1 VAGTPSIIAVFNAKG
16 GVGKTTTTV
25 NLAVCLAAFGRK
37 VLVVDV
43 DAQGNA
49 SASFGLPDLPQVGTY
64 DLISGKVGLDEVA
77 KPTLIENV
85 SLVAATNSLGVV
97 DVELATTS
105 IKHGTL
111 RTLLATDAHQFDL
124 VLIDCPPALG
134 ALTINALT
142 SAHAVLIP
150 VNPTPFAHEGLVR
163 TWKLVKRLQQA
174 VNKDLF
180 VEGILV
186 TLSEEDEK
194 ATNLLLEPVMRAE
207 FGNLVFPIRVPHDVQ
222 VFVLAAAHGVPACLF
237 APESLGANA
246 YLDLAER
253 VLDDEP
259 FLLRVAT
266 GAALNAP
273 KKARRSREEAKAF
286 LVRFHEIVQSAGLL
300 ATTGALPEY
309 HPPAQNEQSLQSA
322 FKEDPADLP
331 LEVEASLAPQTLPP
345 LRGPLF
351 WFLAGLLAGSV
362 LGGALAFVAYQFF
375 LQ

>member
-1 VAGTPSIIAVFNAKG
+1 MAGTPSIIAVFNAKG